1 MAEKKT
7 KAPETKA
14 PSKGFKGF
22 CRKVGH
28 GLKEIGRKFIVMLK
42 RRPSYIPLAVFL
54 AAFIVYS
61 FNLTD
66 ISNTTALLGG
76 PNMGLAGFAT
86 MLLSMLSLLCFLNAF
101 PYRNKTNVPMLVL
114 MLVMVGIIIF
124 CDVYYIRQIAASVAA
139 ANGAIDPYD
148 PKTVFIAYSDYY
160 LRQHIILLCVG
171 VVLTALLPVFKK
183 LLRMI
188 NTNVDVEGNGEMGA
202 IDISAE

>member
-1 MAEKKT
+1 MADKKAKTPEVKKT
-7 KAPETKA
+7 G
-14 PSKGFKGF
+14 KGFKGF
-22 CRKVGH
+22 CQKVGH
-28 GLKEIGRKFIVMLK
+28 GLKEICRKFIVMLK
-42 RRPSYIPLAVFL
+42 RRPSYIPLALFL

-86 MLLSMLSLLCFLNAF
+86 MLFSMLSLLCFLNAF
-101 PYRNKTNVPMLVL
+101 PYRKKTNVPMLCL
-114 MLVMVGIIIF
+114 MLAMVALIIF
-124 CDVYYIRQIAASVAA
+124 CDVYYIRQIAAMVSA
-139 ANGAIDPYD
+139 ANGTIDPYD
-148 PKTVFIAYSDYY
+148 PKTDFIAYADYY

-188 NTNVDVEGNGEMGA
+188 NTNVAVEGNGEIGA